1 MPRKTRFT
9 CLLLLVLA
17 GLACNGLT
25 GGGTATPTASAETRA
40 ARLSELKNDVESRQ
54 SSAAE
59 WQAAVDGA
67 QVAAGGGVKTG
78 DDSRVRLDI
87 SDGTIL
93 RLAPQTEFALKTLS
107 AEATD
112 PVTQFTLVAGKMW
125 VAVTTALGGGS
136 FGVETPVG
144 VATVRGSFMSIE
156 YFSINGQMIASCLE
170 GLCRLTSSASGN
182 FTDLKTGEQA
192 GIPGF
197 DRDPTPPKLIDIVQV
212 QGWATEF
219 PEAAQYV
226 ATITPGPQPTA
237 TQGGT
242 PPPGGGA
249 GGEIITGVA
258 GGQTAC
264 DHPYFPL
271 RTGAT
276 WAYSTPDGP
285 MTWSVSEVTGDTTS
299 AAAVMTT
306 SFSSGQITYHWQCDA
321 NGLVSYDFASLS
333 GGLGQFATLEALGSS
348 GVWLPAAEL
357 LAPGY
362 SWNHSYQL
370 KITLNAEGQTLDGT
384 SENSHDSTVAG
395 TDPVTV
401 GGQTYSGLQ
410 ISGADMTVTQMQFP
424 GVTVPATTSN
434 STSTL
439 VLALGVGLVS
449 SSSTGDGLTY
459 SYELTSFSVP

>member
-1 MPRKTRFT
+1 MFRKTCLA
-9 CLLLLVLA
+9 CLLLPALVLQ
-17 GLACNGLT
+17 ACNGL
-25 GGGTATPTASAETRA
+25 APADSRA
-40 ARLSELKNDVESRQ
+40 ATLSELKNDVESRQ
-54 SSAAE
+54 SSDAE

-78 DDSRVRLDI
+78 DDSRARLNI
-87 SDGTIL
+87 SDGAIL
-93 RLAPQTEFALKTLS
+93 RLAPQTEFELKTLS
-107 AEATD
+107 PEATD

-125 VAVTTALGGGS
+125 VAVTSALGGGS
-136 FGVETPVG
+136 FDVETPVG

-156 YFSINGQMIASCLE
+156 YFPVNGQMIASCLE
-170 GLCRLTSSASGN
+170 GLCRLTSSATSN

-197 DRDPTPPKLIDIVQV
+197 GQDPTPPKLIDITQI

-219 PEAAQYV
+219 PEAAQHV
-226 ATITPGPQPTA
+226 ATITPGPQPTP

-242 PPPGGGA
+242 PPAGGGV

-276 WAYSTPDGP
+276 WTYSTPDGP
-285 MTWSVSEVTGDTTS
+285 ATWTVDSVSGDTAS
-299 AAAVMTT
+299 ATAVMIAD
-306 SFSSGQITYHWQCDA
+306 FSSVQVTYHWQCDA
-321 NGLVSYDFASLS
+321 NGLVSYDFGSLS
-333 GGLGQFATLEALGSS
+333 GGGLGQIATFEVLGSS

-370 KITLNAEGQTLDGT
+370 KMTFNLEGQTLEGA
-384 SENSHDSTVAG
+384 SENSSDSTVAG

-410 ISGADMTVTQMQFP
+410 ISGADTIVSQVQFP
-424 GVTVPATTSN
+424 GVAVPATTAN
-434 STSTL
+434 STFTL
-439 VLALGVGLVS
+439 VLAQGVGLVS
-449 SSSTGDGLTY
+449 SSSTGDGSTY
-459 SYELTSFSVP
+459 SYELVSFSVP

>member
-1 MPRKTRFT
+1 
-9 CLLLLVLA
+9 
-17 GLACNGLT
+17 
-25 GGGTATPTASAETRA
+25 
-40 ARLSELKNDVESRQ
+40 
-54 SSAAE
+54 
-59 WQAAVDGA
+59 
-67 QVAAGGGVKTG
+67 
-78 DDSRVRLDI
+78 
-87 SDGTIL
+87 
-93 RLAPQTEFALKTLS
+93 
-107 AEATD
+107 
-112 PVTQFTLVAGKMW
+112 
-125 VAVTTALGGGS
+125 
-136 FGVETPVG
+136 
-144 VATVRGSFMSIE
+144 
-156 YFSINGQMIASCLE
+156 
-170 GLCRLTSSASGN
+170 
-182 FTDLKTGEQA
+182 
-192 GIPGF
+192 
-197 DRDPTPPKLIDIVQV
+197 
-212 QGWATEF
+212 
-219 PEAAQYV
+219 
-226 ATITPGPQPTA
+226 
-237 TQGGT
+237 
-242 PPPGGGA
+242 
-249 GGEIITGVA
+249 
-258 GGQTAC
+258 
-264 DHPYFPL
+264 
-271 RTGAT
+271 
-276 WAYSTPDGP
+276 
-285 MTWSVSEVTGDTTS
+285 
-299 AAAVMTT
+299 MTT